1 MKTMETMKLI
11 DLINKIANGEK
22 IPKKILF
29 NDIVFDTNEF
39 DRDFYS
45 NICGYLS
52 NKVSL
57 NKKCLNKEIIIL
69 EE

>member
-22 IPKKILF
+22 LPKKILVD
-29 NDIVFDTNEF
+29 DIVFNISSES
-39 DRDFYS
+39 DFFNNAY
-45 NICGYLS
+45 GFLS
-52 NKVSL
+52 NKISFY
-57 NKKCLNKEIIIL
+57 KKCLNKEIIIL

>member
-22 IPKKILF
+22 LPKKILID
-29 NDIVFDTNEF
+29 DIVFNISSE
-39 DRDFYS
+39 RDFFNNAY
-45 NICGYLS
+45 GFLS
-52 NKVSL
+52 NKVYL